1 MNYVKFSAERA
12 TIATQGSG
20 NFGENQ
26 RYESTKINL
35 DLFFTPCHVPDAG
48 CKCAANP
55 HQLDI

>member
-35 DLFFTPCHVPDAG
+35 DLSTAPSSVYDNN
-48 CKCAANP
+48 CKRAA
-55 HQLDI
+55 DYY

>member
-35 DLFFTPCHVPDAG
+35 ELFFTPCHVPDAG
-48 CKCAANP
+48 SKCPTN
-55 HQLDI
+55 HH